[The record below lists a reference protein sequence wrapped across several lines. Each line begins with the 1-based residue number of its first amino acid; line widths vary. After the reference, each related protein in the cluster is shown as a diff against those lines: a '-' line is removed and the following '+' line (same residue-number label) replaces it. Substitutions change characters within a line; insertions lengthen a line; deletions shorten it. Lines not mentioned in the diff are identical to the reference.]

1 MSTTIDQRVVE
12 MQFNNA
18 EFERNVSQTIN
29 SVDNLKESLDF
40 GGLDSGL
47 DTVASAVGQVSLKFS
62 ALESVAVG
70 ALMRI
75 GDQAVTAGERL
86 IKSLSIDQITSGYAK
101 YEQKTASVQSLINST
116 GEDIETVNGY
126 LDKLMWFSD
135 ETSYSFTD
143 MTSALATM
151 SSSGGDVKDLIPLI
165 EGVANATAFAGKST
179 SEFTR
184 TMYNLNQSY
193 SAGYLTYMD
202 WKSVQQAGVASKQLI
217 QTFIDMGV
225 ALGKIEEGQVTVENF
240 ATTLSEKWADT
251 EVMEAAFG
259 KFSEMTE
266 AAYELIEAGEY
277 DTATE
282 AYAAIADQ
290 FDEISA
296 KAAKSAQEA
305 KTFTEAIVAT
315 KDAVSSKWLTS
326 FETIFGNY
334 DEAKSLWT
342 DLSEELYD
350 IFAEPLNE
358 QNNML
363 SEALGDK
370 VSVTREEF
378 QSLIDTGVDGIP
390 ELRKVLV
397 SAGQAAGAA
406 LDGAADS
413 SSAFL
418 DSLESGWLTADIFHQ
433 AFDSVWNE
441 TLNVATG
448 FETVSA
454 SLEELDAIAR
464 RVIQGEFGTGADR
477 MEQLAE
483 AGWDYATVQNAVNQI
498 LSGSEVTLADVS
510 DAQLVSM
517 GYTEEQ
523 IAMLKELATQ
533 AAETNTPLGELM
545 SSMTRPSGRDNL
557 LTAFWTGWDN
567 IREILGTV
575 KSAFRE
581 VFPATTAEQVY
592 ALTESLITLAEK
604 FKMGD
609 DNLANLKR
617 TCTGLFSILDLGWQ
631 IIKAVIGGISSLLSV
646 VSSASGGVLEFTGNI
661 GDWISGIDQAAKESQ
676 IFQRIVQKIVD
687 VIKIA
692 LSVISA
698 VWNGLLGFASAVK
711 EAGGNFASAFS
722 DKFDLSGLTLLQSL
736 LSSVK
741 TRIVDIRE
749 STDGLTGAISAAFQ
763 AASNAI
769 LNSRLLDILSTLWEI
784 VKKVLNALSS
794 ALGSLAGAFMS
805 GISSGNF
812 SGFWDMINALSG
824 SALVVALGALI
835 KKLGTFTITA
845 NNTISSVQAILAG
858 VQTSVNAFTASIK
871 SKTLLTIASAIAIL
885 AAALIALTLIDSDKL
900 SGALAAVTAM
910 FGELAAFMM
919 IFSDLN
925 STFGKGD
932 KKGTGVEAAINA
944 LIPVTVAVLLLA
956 AAMKKLSGL
965 NITELAAGA
974 AGITIL
980 LGELVGVM
988 AVMTKLSNSMVVAG
1002 GAQLKSFSAMAKA
1015 LIPVVEAVLILS
1027 LAMKLLANMDIT
1039 ELVKG
1044 VGTVTVLLGEM
1055 TGIIAAMAHFS
1066 GGMDKVQTK
1075 GITSMA
1081 KAMIPMAAAVA
1092 ILAVVLKSLG
1102 SMDIS
1107 SLAKG
1112 AAGITV
1118 LLGEL
1123 SGVSV
1128 AMSKFSSGSDS
1139 FGSGAGM
1146 ILMATSIVILAQA
1159 IKTFG
1164 TMDIPSLSKGLGTI
1178 TVLLGELSLALNL
1191 MKGTAGA
1198 AASLLIIAAAM
1209 TMLIA
1214 PMVAF
1219 GAMSWENLA
1228 KGAALLAG
1236 MFLIIGVAGAVLTPV
1251 VPTILALAGA
1261 LTLIGVAAV
1270 ASGAGLVLIGAG
1282 LSAIA
1287 VGIASLTSSLAVGGA
1302 AIASGAV
1309 SIIKSAIQGLAEGF
1323 LLICQ
1328 TIVEGAPAIAEA
1340 IHALLAAGLSVL
1352 TENAPQITIGLMQF
1366 CITMLDS
1373 LIEYTPQIVAKLA
1386 SFIVAL
1392 FRSLGEYIPEI
1403 VAAGLEMFAAVFR
1416 GIFEALGNYDTGDLI
1431 QALLAV
1437 GMVAGLIAALNT
1449 IVPMIPLALVG
1460 LAGVGAII
1468 AEMVLIFAAI
1478 GQLGQIEG
1486 IAESLDSAGD
1496 LMQGVGSAIGQF
1508 VGGLV
1513 GGIAEGV
1520 MSALPGIATSLSEC
1534 MTNLGP
1540 FIEGASS
1547 IDSGILESVAALAGA
1562 IIALTAAE
1570 VISGLTSW
1578 FTGGSTLLT
1587 FGTELSEFGPL
1598 FRSYADAVAGMDSE
1612 SVKVSAEA
1620 LRDFC
1625 TAAGDIPNE
1634 GGVVS
1639 WFTGDNSLAAFGPEL
1654 EAFGPSFAAYA
1665 DSISGVSNWD
1675 DVAVSA
1681 TALKD
1686 FCEAAAQIPD
1696 EGGLLSVFVGDNSLS
1711 KFGTELVAF
1720 APSFVDYADA
1730 ISGTSNW
1737 GSVKT
1742 SATALK
1748 DFCEAAAQIPN
1759 EGGVVSWFT
1768 GDNSLADFGAELED
1782 FGPGFAAYADAVG
1795 DVEDW
1800 DAVASSAEALQ
1811 KFCNLSSSNIPEL
1824 GELSLSGFAKAFTD
1838 GEDSTTDAVV
1848 QTFTTIIMS
1857 AEDEIRSH
1865 TQEFEDLGG
1874 TFVTSFCAGIQNETD
1889 DSDIGLYVV
1898 QGLAD
1903 GITDNSSI
1911 ASNAATKLA
1920 SSMITAMQD
1929 KLIIN
1934 SPSVAARDE
1943 VGRYIVQGVAEGI
1956 ESDMSAEE
1964 AATQKAQ
1971 NIISAFQEVLDKM
1984 DIQSEIADLELE
1996 LWQAMNPDATV
2007 SEQETMQLNRY
2018 YDAIYGSNGKIEAA
2032 TAAYAEYLAVAHELG
2047 EEDQTTLEYK
2057 QKYLQA
2063 VLDVNDAISTY
2074 NDYAAEE
2081 IENNKTAQESYDELL
2096 ASWKTAD
2103 SLTIK
2108 NSAGVIT
2115 EVLRGQDEIQA
2126 RWEYLESLAKEATGY
2141 DPDAITELDQID
2153 AATVLS
2159 EIVNAATNVYEQN
2172 ADTIIASVL
2181 AASTA
2186 YASETAGATSSMVNA
2201 MSAGSTVS
2209 GAAIG
2214 TTMANAI
2221 SSGIQNGGS
2230 TVTSTVD
2237 SLLTSCTTTMNDD
2250 YSDWVQVGGYLVDG
2264 FIAGIRAKQAEAA
2277 AAAAAMAAAARSAAS
2292 VEISVN
2298 SPSKDFADI
2307 GMYADLGMAQG
2318 LEDYTDT
2325 VTTASA
2331 AMAKSGLDGVTK
2343 VVSQINAMMDDEG
2356 AYAPTIA
2363 PVVDLTGVNRSAR
2376 EIGGLFQGETLD
2388 VSANVRSAQYT
2399 GYLNDSR
2406 INETSGNAAS
2416 GGNSYTF
2423 NQNNY
2428 SPKSLSRIEIY
2439 RQTKNLFS
2447 TLKGVNT

>member
-1 MSTTIDQRVVE
+1 MSETIDQRVVE

-18 EFERNVSQTIN
+18 EFERNVSQTID

-47 DTVASAVGQVSLKFS
+47 ETVASAVSQVSLKFS
-62 ALESVAVG
+62 GLEAVAVG

-358 QNNML
+358 QNDML

-378 QSLIDTGVDGIP
+378 QSLIDTGVDGMP

-448 FETVSA
+448 FETVS
-454 SLEELDAIAR
+454 
-464 RVIQGEFGTGADR
+464 
-477 MEQLAE
+477 
-483 AGWDYATVQNAVNQI
+483 
-498 LSGSEVTLADVS
+498 

-557 LTAFWTGWDN
+557 LTAFWTGWNN

-581 VFPATTAEQVY
+581 VFPATTAEQIY
-592 ALTESLITLAEK
+592 ALTESLIALAEK

-617 TCTGLFSILDLGWQ
+617 TCTGLFSILNLGWQ

-687 VIKIA
+687 AIKIA

-741 TRIVDIRE
+741 TRIADIRE

-769 LNSRLLDILSTLWEI
+769 LNSRLLDILSALWDI

-925 STFGKGD
+925 STFGKGN

-956 AAMKKLSGL
+956 AAMKKLSDL
-965 NITELAAGA
+965 NITELATGTT
-974 AGITIL
+974 GITIL

-1002 GAQLKSFSAMAKA
+1002 SAQLKSFSAMAKA
-1015 LIPVVEAVLILS
+1015 LVPVVEAVLILS
-1027 LAMKLLANMDIT
+1027 LTMKLLANMDIA
-1039 ELVKG
+1039 ELAKG
-1044 VGTVTVLLGEM
+1044 AGVVTVLLGEM
-1055 TGIIAAMAHFS
+1055 TGIMAAMAHFS
-1066 GGMDKVQTK
+1066 GGMDKMQTK

-1081 KAMIPMAAAVA
+1081 KAMFPMAAAVA

-1102 SMDIS
+1102 SMDIP
-1107 SLAKG
+1107 SLTKG

-1123 SGVSV
+1123 AGVSV
-1128 AMSKFSSGSDS
+1128 AMSKFSSGSSS
-1139 FGSGAGM
+1139 FGSEAGM
-1146 ILMATSIVILAQA
+1146 ILMATSIVILTQA

-1164 TMDIPSLSKGLGTI
+1164 AMDISSLGKGLGTI

-1191 MKGTAGA
+1191 MKGAASA

-1214 PMVAF
+1214 PMAAF

-1236 MFLIIGVAGAVLTPV
+1236 MFLILGVAGATLTPV
-1251 VPTILALAGA
+1251 VPTILALVGA
-1261 LTLIGVAAV
+1261 LTLVGVAAV
-1270 ASGAGLVLIGAG
+1270 AGGAG

-1287 VGIASLTSSLAVGGA
+1287 VGITSLASSFVVGGA
-1302 AIASGAV
+1302 AIASGVV
-1309 SIIKSAIQGLAEGF
+1309 SIIKSAIQGLVEGF

-1386 SFIVAL
+1386 FFIVAL
-1392 FRSLGEYIPEI
+1392 FRSLGEHIPEI

-1416 GIFEALGNYDTGDLI
+1416 GIFEALGNYGTGDLI

-1437 GMVAGLIAALNT
+1437 GMVAGLIVALNA

-1478 GQLGQIEG
+1478 GRLGQIEG

-1547 IDSGILESVAALAGA
+1547 IDSSILESVAALAGA

-1598 FRSYADAVAGMDSE
+1598 FRSYADAVAGMDTE

-1639 WFTGDNSLAAFGPEL
+1639 W
-1654 EAFGPSFAAYA
+1654 
-1665 DSISGVSNWD
+1665 
-1675 DVAVSA
+1675 
-1681 TALKD
+1681 
-1686 FCEAAAQIPD
+1686 
-1696 EGGLLSVFVGDNSLS
+1696 
-1711 KFGTELVAF
+1711 
-1720 APSFVDYADA
+1720 
-1730 ISGTSNW
+1730 
-1737 GSVKT
+1737 
-1742 SATALK
+1742 
-1748 DFCEAAAQIPN
+1748 
-1759 EGGVVSWFT
+1759 
-1768 GDNSLADFGAELED
+1768 
-1782 FGPGFAAYADAVG
+1782 
-1795 DVEDW
+1795 
-1800 DAVASSAEALQ
+1800 
-1811 KFCNLSSSNIPEL
+1811 
-1824 GELSLSGFAKAFTD
+1824 
-1838 GEDSTTDAVV
+1838 
-1848 QTFTTIIMS
+1848 
-1857 AEDEIRSH
+1857 
-1865 TQEFEDLGG
+1865 
-1874 TFVTSFCAGIQNETD
+1874 
-1889 DSDIGLYVV
+1889 
-1898 QGLAD
+1898 
-1903 GITDNSSI
+1903 
-1911 ASNAATKLA
+1911 
-1920 SSMITAMQD
+1920 
-1929 KLIIN
+1929 
-1934 SPSVAARDE
+1934 
-1943 VGRYIVQGVAEGI
+1943 
-1956 ESDMSAEE
+1956 
-1964 AATQKAQ
+1964 
-1971 NIISAFQEVLDKM
+1971 
-1984 DIQSEIADLELE
+1984 
-1996 LWQAMNPDATV
+1996 
-2007 SEQETMQLNRY
+2007 
-2018 YDAIYGSNGKIEAA
+2018 
-2032 TAAYAEYLAVAHELG
+2032 
-2047 EEDQTTLEYK
+2047 
-2057 QKYLQA
+2057 
-2063 VLDVNDAISTY
+2063 
-2074 NDYAAEE
+2074 
-2081 IENNKTAQESYDELL
+2081 
-2096 ASWKTAD
+2096 
-2103 SLTIK
+2103 
-2108 NSAGVIT
+2108 
-2115 EVLRGQDEIQA
+2115 
-2126 RWEYLESLAKEATGY
+2126 
-2141 DPDAITELDQID
+2141 
-2153 AATVLS
+2153 
-2159 EIVNAATNVYEQN
+2159 
-2172 ADTIIASVL
+2172 
-2181 AASTA
+2181 
-2186 YASETAGATSSMVNA
+2186 
-2201 MSAGSTVS
+2201 
-2209 GAAIG
+2209 
-2214 TTMANAI
+2214 
-2221 SSGIQNGGS
+2221 
-2230 TVTSTVD
+2230 
-2237 SLLTSCTTTMNDD
+2237 
-2250 YSDWVQVGGYLVDG
+2250 
-2264 FIAGIRAKQAEAA
+2264 
-2277 AAAAAMAAAARSAAS
+2277 
-2292 VEISVN
+2292 
-2298 SPSKDFADI
+2298 
-2307 GMYADLGMAQG
+2307 
-2318 LEDYTDT
+2318 
-2325 VTTASA
+2325 
-2331 AMAKSGLDGVTK
+2331 
-2343 VVSQINAMMDDEG
+2343 
-2356 AYAPTIA
+2356 
-2363 PVVDLTGVNRSAR
+2363 
-2376 EIGGLFQGETLD
+2376 
-2388 VSANVRSAQYT
+2388 
-2399 GYLNDSR
+2399 
-2406 INETSGNAAS
+2406 
-2416 GGNSYTF
+2416 
-2423 NQNNY
+2423 
-2428 SPKSLSRIEIY
+2428 
-2439 RQTKNLFS
+2439 
-2447 TLKGVNT
+2447 